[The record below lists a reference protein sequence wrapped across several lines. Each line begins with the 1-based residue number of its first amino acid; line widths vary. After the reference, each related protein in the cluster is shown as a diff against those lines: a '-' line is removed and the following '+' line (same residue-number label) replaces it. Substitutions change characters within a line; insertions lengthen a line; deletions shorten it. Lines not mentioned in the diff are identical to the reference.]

1 MAAGHQSRGRM
12 KKYAITG
19 IGIVNGL
26 GSTLEEN
33 WSNLLQG
40 KSAIKEIS
48 WPEDN
53 PKKFPKT
60 HKGLTVKIGAP
71 APIPAFEEMAYGGMA
86 QHWDPCIKIA
96 MKSVE
101 DAVKDS
107 NLTSKNVA
115 VVYSTTGGNCVSRG
129 YLTRALE
136 DGRERILPR
145 QVIQSTLD
153 YVSGTISRYY
163 EFNGLSTGV
172 NAACSTGLL
181 SIDYALRTLETDPDV
196 DAAVVGGADMPV
208 EAYQSYY
215 FQNLGALSN
224 TESKPFDKN
233 RSGFVA
239 GEGAGCLVIE
249 TLEKAKARGAKIY
262 GLIVGS
268 GVASAGHHDTSPD
281 KDGVA
286 AKTAVRRALKSA
298 GIAEEKISYINAH
311 ATGTQAG
318 DDIEFYAMRELF
330 PDQTMVANKGQIGH
344 SLAASG
350 IVETI
355 YTVMALKD
363 QITPPTANLQ
373 EPIDTGMSIP
383 TKASAINAK
392 YAIKNNFAFSGRS
405 ACIVLERYE
414 E

>member
-1 MAAGHQSRGRM
+1 MAIGYQSRGRM

-33 WSNLLQG
+33 WTNLLEG
-40 KSAIKEIS
+40 KTAIKEIS

-71 APIPAFEEMAYGGMA
+71 APIPTFEEMAYGGMA
-86 QHWDPCIKIA
+86 QHWDPCVKLA

-101 DAVKDS
+101 DAIKDS
-107 NLTSKNVA
+107 KLTSKNVS
-115 VVYSTTGGNCVSRG
+115 VVYSTIGGNTVSRG
-129 YLTRALE
+129 YLTRALD

-145 QVIQSTLD
+145 QVIQSSLD
-153 YVSGTISRYY
+153 YISGVIARSYD
-163 EFNGLSTGV
+163 FNGGSTSIS
-172 NAACSTGLL
+172 AACSTGLV
-181 SIDYALRTLETDPDV
+181 SIDYAIKLLECEDYL
-196 DAAVVGGADMPV
+196 DAVVVGGADTPI
-208 EAYQSYY
+208 EAYQCYY

-224 TESKPFDKN
+224 SPCKPFDIN
-233 RSGFVA
+233 RSGFNA
-239 GEGAGCLVIE
+239 GDGAGCLVLE
-249 TLEKAKARGAKIY
+249 PLEKAQARGAKIY
-262 GLIVGS
+262 GLIVGT
-268 GVASAGHHDTSPD
+268 GVASAGNHDTSPD

-286 AKTAVRRALKSA
+286 AKTAVKRALKSA
-298 GIAEEKISYINAH
+298 GISEKKIDYINAH

-330 PDQTMVANKGQIGH
+330 PAKTMVANKGQIGH

-350 IVETI
+350 IVESI
-355 YTVMALKD
+355 YTVMALKN
-363 QITPPTANLQ
+363 QITPPTVNLDTLL
-373 EPIDTGMSIP
+373 DTGMSIP
-383 TKASAINAK
+383 TKASTINAK

-405 ACIVLERYE
+405 ACIVIERYE

>member
-1 MAAGHQSRGRM
+1 M
-12 KKYAITG
+12 KQYAVTG
-19 IGIVNGL
+19 IGIINGL
-26 GSTLEEN
+26 GETLEEN
-33 WSNLLQG
+33 WTNLLAGQT
-40 KSAIKEIS
+40 AIKEIS

-60 HKGLTVKIGAP
+60 HKSLTVKIGAP
-71 APIPAFEEMAYGGMA
+71 APIPIYEEMAYGGIA
-86 QHWDPCIKIA
+86 QHWDPCIKLGIR
-96 MKSVE
+96 SVE

-107 NLTSKNVA
+107 GIESKNVS
-115 VVYSTTGGNCVSRG
+115 VVYSTTGGNTVSRG

-153 YVSGTISRYY
+153 YLSGTISRMF
-163 EFNGLSTGV
+163 EFNGLSTGI

-181 SIDYALRTLETDPDV
+181 SIDYALRTLETEPDI
-196 DAAVVGGADMPV
+196 DAVVVGGADMPI
-208 EAYQSYY
+208 EAYQCYY

-224 TESKPFDKN
+224 EPATPFDQN
-233 RSGFVA
+233 RAGFNA

-249 TLEKAKARGAKIY
+249 PLEKAKARGAKIY
-262 GLIVGS
+262 GLIVGA

-281 KDGVA
+281 KDGIA
-286 AKTAVRRALKSA
+286 AKTAVARALKSA
-298 GIAEEKISYINAH
+298 GIKTSDIGYINAH

-330 PDQTMVANKGQIGH
+330 PEKTMVANKAQIGH
-344 SLAASG
+344 TLAASG
-350 IVETI
+350 IIETI
-355 YTVMALKD
+355 YTLMALKT
-363 QITPPTANLQ
+363 QTTPPTINLKT
-373 EPIDTGMSIP
+373 PIDSGMSIP
-383 TKASAINAK
+383 TEASAINAK

-405 ACIVLERYE
+405 ACIVLKRYE

>member
-1 MAAGHQSRGRM
+1 M
-12 KKYAITG
+12 KQYAVTG
-19 IGIVNGL
+19 IGIINGL
-26 GSTLEEN
+26 GETLAEN
-33 WSNLLQG
+33 WTNLLAGQT
-40 KSAIKEIS
+40 AIKEIS

-60 HKGLTVKIGAP
+60 HKSLTVKIGAP
-71 APIPAFEEMAYGGMA
+71 APIPIYEEMAYGGIA
-86 QHWDPCIKIA
+86 QHWDPCIKLGIR
-96 MKSVE
+96 SVE

-107 NLTSKNVA
+107 GIESKNVS
-115 VVYSTTGGNCVSRG
+115 VVYSTTGGNTVSRG

-153 YVSGTISRYY
+153 YLSGTISRMF
-163 EFNGLSTGV
+163 EFNGLSTGI

-181 SIDYALRTLETDPDV
+181 SIDYALRTLETEPDI
-196 DAAVVGGADMPV
+196 DAVVVGGADMPI
-208 EAYQSYY
+208 EAYQCYY

-224 TESKPFDKN
+224 EPATPFDQN
-233 RSGFVA
+233 RAGFNA

-249 TLEKAKARGAKIY
+249 PLEKAKARGAKIY

-281 KDGVA
+281 KDGIA
-286 AKTAVRRALKSA
+286 AKTSVARALKSA
-298 GIAEEKISYINAH
+298 GITTSDIGYINAH

-330 PDQTMVANKGQIGH
+330 PEKTMVANKAQIGH
-344 SLAASG
+344 TLAASG
-350 IVETI
+350 IIETI
-355 YTVMALKD
+355 YTLMALKT
-363 QITPPTANLQ
+363 QTTPPTINLKT
-373 EPIDTGMSIP
+373 PIDSGMSIP
-383 TKASAINAK
+383 TEASAINAK

-405 ACIVLERYE
+405 ACIVLKRYE